1 MLLSSKCDCLWNVWD
16 FFLFFIVYK
25 KKLPPKWSRQ
35 EIHWNSEKGWKISRL
50 FVCQSVC
57 LSLCIDCL
65 SVCIVTFLPE
75 FYCCSNVFCYSVY
88 SLICWHQLVVVFIPC
103 CSFCLIK
110 MVRLHGFRL
119 EATDDGS
126 QKSAQVEESS
136 EEDENE
142 TEEERG
148 RTDNGLEK
156 ERKKR
161 WRTW

>member
-1 MLLSSKCDCLWNVWD
+1 
-16 FFLFFIVYK
+16 
-25 KKLPPKWSRQ
+25 
-35 EIHWNSEKGWKISRL
+35 
-50 FVCQSVC
+50 
-57 LSLCIDCL
+57 
-65 SVCIVTFLPE
+65 
-75 FYCCSNVFCYSVY
+75 
-88 SLICWHQLVVVFIPC
+88 
-103 CSFCLIK
+103 

-161 WRTW
+161 